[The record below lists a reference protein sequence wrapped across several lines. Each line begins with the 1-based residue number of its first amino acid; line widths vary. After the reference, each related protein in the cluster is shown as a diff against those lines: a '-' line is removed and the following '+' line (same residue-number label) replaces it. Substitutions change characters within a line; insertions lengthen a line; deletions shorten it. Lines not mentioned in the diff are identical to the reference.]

1 MLKETLIE
9 EIKEY
14 CQLNKIDDVDIFIN
28 KILKQGFNIAKFG
41 NAPFSPEPKVIEKIV
56 EKIVEVPVD
65 RIVEKIIH
73 VPVDKIIE
81 REIETIIEKPVDN
94 TERDGLLKKITELE
108 SEIDRLNKE
117 IILNKQ
123 KTFEE
128 KTKRDIY
135 GDEFGSWGSNLMD
148 KK

>member
-1 MLKETLIE
+1 MLKQTLIE

-28 KILKQGFNIAKFG
+28 KILRQGFNIEKFG
-41 NAPFSPEPKVIEKIV
+41 SVPFTPEPKVIEKI
-56 EKIVEVPVD
+56 IEVPVD

-81 REIETIIEKPVDN
+81 REIETLVEKPVDN
-94 TERDGLLKKITELE
+94 TERDGLLKKINELE
-108 SEIDRLNKE
+108 LEINRLNKE

-123 KTFEE
+123 KTIEE
-128 KTKRDIY
+128 KPKRDIY
-135 GDEFGSWGSNLMD
+135 GDDFGTWGSNLID

>member
-1 MLKETLIE
+1 MLKQTLIE

-28 KILKQGFNIAKFG
+28 KILRQGFNIEKFG
-41 NAPFSPEPKVIEKIV
+41 SVPFTPEPKVIEKI
-56 EKIVEVPVD
+56 IEVPVD

-81 REIETIIEKPVDN
+81 REIETIVEKPVDN
-94 TERDGLLKKITELE
+94 TERDGLLNKISELE
-108 SEIDRLNKE
+108 LEINRLNKE

-123 KTFEE
+123 KTIEE
-128 KTKRDIY
+128 KPKRDIY
-135 GDEFGSWGSNLMD
+135 GDDFGTWGSNLID